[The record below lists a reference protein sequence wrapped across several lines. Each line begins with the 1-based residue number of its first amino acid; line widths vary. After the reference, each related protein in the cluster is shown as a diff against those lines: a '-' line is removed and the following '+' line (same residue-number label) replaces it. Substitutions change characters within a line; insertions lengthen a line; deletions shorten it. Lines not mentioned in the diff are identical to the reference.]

1 MLPGAHQSTTRDA
14 VPPRVGAGHAELSR
28 MDPWLGMVP
37 VPPGWAHTE
46 TLWRQTRAPHS
57 AAKEK
62 QNICALLGLVSQHL
76 NLFRVSKCGQRALKR
91 RLKAWM
97 KHRTPQKD
105 NLNFCHFKLCMAG
118 VLERPPRLM
127 SRQFKQ
133 QLDKS
138 VINTE
143 QFAFCLPVAFP
154 ALQRPSTDGE
164 LLISHF
170 GPHHR

>member
-1 MLPGAHQSTTRDA
+1 MP
-14 VPPRVGAGHAELSR
+14 VPPRVGPGHAE
-28 MDPWLGMVP
+28 MVP
-37 VPPGWAHTE
+37 VGSHWNPLGFS
-46 TLWRQTRAPHS
+46 RASPS
-57 AAKEK
+57 PSSCQGNAKHFCFVGFGFATTARLELAK
-62 QNICALLGLVSQHL
+62 C
-76 NLFRVSKCGQRALKR
+76 SKRALKR
-91 RLKAWM
+91 RLKALM

-118 VLERPPRLM
+118 VLEQPPRLM
-127 SRQFKQ
+127 SREFKQ
-133 QLDKS
+133 QLKKS

-154 ALQRPSTDGE
+154 GFPGPSTDGE